1 MLIEDF
7 IMSIIDDIQNNRF
20 IVNDQQIEQLAWQ
33 HTLSIDFGKK
43 SRGTI
48 MQIFLAMAQEL
59 GGTMD
64 DLTEVYTKFYPAI
77 RRGVEKAGYTG
88 KELESRAGFARS
100 AMSTLRRFI
109 IRGGDLNE
117 LDPDTVTKAQL
128 QAPATV
134 TPRLQR
140 TESLVISSI
149 RSLAKTDEEAAIHEL
164 ESYIAALRAL
174 RKELKG
180 SVMVVSHTLERQQ
193 HASH

>member
-33 HTLSIDFGKK
+33 HTISIDFGKK

-77 RRGVEKAGYTG
+77 KRGVEKAGYQG
-88 KELESRAGFARS
+88 KEADAKAGFARS

-128 QAPATV
+128 QSPATV
-134 TPRLQR
+134 TPILQR

-164 ESYIAALRAL
+164 ENYIAALRAL

-180 SVMVVSHTLERQQ
+180 TVRVVSHTLERQQ